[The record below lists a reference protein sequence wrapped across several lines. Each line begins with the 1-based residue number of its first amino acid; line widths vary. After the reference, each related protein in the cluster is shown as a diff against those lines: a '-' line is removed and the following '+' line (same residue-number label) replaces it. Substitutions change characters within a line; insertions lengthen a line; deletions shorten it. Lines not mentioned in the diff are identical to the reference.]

1 MKNHLSEDG
10 RPTDGA
16 GGYSVLEAMIAAA
29 LGALIIG
36 AALDVFVTHH
46 RQFRAQRNTAEQQQ
60 ALRGGVHL
68 LASELRLAGAG
79 GLEEQPPV
87 LTMGPEEVSFRAN
100 VNDVHGTLVAPAAAG
115 QDRVQ
120 VSPGAGWAKGK
131 TVLVCG
137 PPGCEEHLLEHDG
150 SSGRLILS
158 GQLAKD
164 FPKGSR
170 VEVLNLVRYYASRS
184 DPKNTKLMREVD
196 HGANPLIEHVEKFS
210 LTYLNEHG
218 RPISLK
224 EEVRLIRINIQTTS
238 SDARG
243 GRINR
248 SHHQDMGVRAFI

>member
-1 MKNHLSEDG
+1 MKDQCAEDG
-10 RPTDGA
+10 RPTEKA

-29 LGALIIG
+29 LGALVIG
-36 AALDVFVTHH
+36 AALDVFATHH

-79 GLEEQPPV
+79 GSEEQPPV
-87 LTMGPEEVSFRAN
+87 LTMGPDEVSFRAN
-100 VNDVHGTLVAPAAAG
+100 VNDVRGTLVAPAAAG

-120 VSPGAGWAKGK
+120 VSPGTGWAKGK

-137 PPGCEEHLLEHDG
+137 PSGCEEHLLERDG

-158 GQLAKD
+158 GLLAKD

-184 DPKNTKLMREVD
+184 DPKNTKLMREID
-196 HGANPLIEHVEKFS
+196 HGANPLIEHVEAFS
-210 LTYLNEHG
+210 LTYFNEHG
-218 RPISLK
+218 RPTGRT
-224 EEVRLIRINIQTTS
+224 EEIRLIRINIQTTS
-238 SDARG
+238 SDAHG

-248 SHHQDMGVRAFI
+248 SYQQDMGVRAFI